1 MEHIDPTY
9 THKDVSDLGNLI
21 VSAALDRVA
30 VATSKQ
36 FEVTLELNTHPDAD
50 EATPWGW
57 ELDVLD
63 SRPCK
68 DPEHTTYVNVAW
80 GYADSPLAAFTA
92 AKEALPA
99 VVTALLAKRPLP
111 VPPTDPLYA
120 DC

>member
-1 MEHIDPTY
+1 MEHIAPSY
-9 THKDVSDLGNLI
+9 THKDVNEMVNLI

-36 FEVTLELNTHPDAD
+36 FKVTLELTTHPDAD

-68 DPEHTTYVNVAW
+68 APEHTGYVNVAW
-80 GYADSPLAAFTA
+80 GYESSPLAAFTA
-92 AKEALPA
+92 AKEALPGI
-99 VVTALLAKRPLP
+99 VTGLLARRPLP
-111 VPPTDPLYA
+111 VPPTDPLYS

>member
-1 MEHIDPTY
+1 
-9 THKDVSDLGNLI
+9 
-21 VSAALDRVA
+21 
-30 VATSKQ
+30 
-36 FEVTLELNTHPDAD
+36 
-50 EATPWGW
+50 
-57 ELDVLD
+57 
-63 SRPCK
+63 
-68 DPEHTTYVNVAW
+68 VNVAW